1 MGSNTLQRACVVHD
15 GLTRFVLPLCSAMP
29 DRPNPT
35 VPVTSAVY
43 LADISELGL
52 RQGWDL
58 RSYAQDISKLLA
70 LCYPELIDRVFVRR
84 SGVCS
89 NQV

>member
-1 MGSNTLQRACVVHD
+1 MEPTTLQRACVVHD
-15 GLTRFVLPLCSAMP
+15 NLVRFVLPLCSAMT

-35 VPVTSAVY
+35 VPVTSALY
-43 LADISELGL
+43 IADISELGL

-58 RSYAQDISKLLA
+58 RSYAQDITKLLA
-70 LCYPELIDRVFVRR
+70 LCYPELLDRVFVSRP
-84 SGVCS
+84 SACS